1 MAAKKKEKN
10 RPTQF
15 LNKKA
20 GHEYFI
26 LDKFEA
32 GVELKGSEIKA
43 IREGRL
49 NLKESFVRII
59 KNEVFLFNAH
69 ITHLSTAHTTYRPDE
84 KRERKLLLHRKEI
97 DKLAKKVD
105 RDGMTIVITKMYF
118 NSRNLIKAQI
128 ALALGK
134 KLHDKRNDLKEKTM
148 KRDTQIAM
156 KNYR

>member
-1 MAAKKKEKN
+1 MTKTKVQNK
-10 RPTQF
+10 PTQF

-26 LDKFEA
+26 LEKFEV
-32 GVELKGSEIKA
+32 GIELKGSEIKA

-97 DKLAKKVD
+97 DKISKKVTK
-105 RDGMTIVITKMYF
+105 DGMTIVVTKMYF
-118 NSRNLIKAQI
+118 NSRNLIKVQI
-128 ALALGK
+128 ALAKGK
-134 KLHDKRNDLKEKTM
+134 KLYDKRNDLKEKTM

>member
-1 MAAKKKEKN
+1 MTKTKVQNK
-10 RPTQF
+10 PTQF

-20 GHEYFI
+20 SHEYFI
-26 LDKFEA
+26 LEKFEV
-32 GVELKGSEIKA
+32 GIELKGSEIKA

-84 KRERKLLLHRKEI
+84 KRERKLLLHREEI
-97 DKLAKKVD
+97 DKISKKVTK
-105 RDGMTIVITKMYF
+105 DGMAIVVTKIYF
-118 NSRNLIKAQI
+118 NSRNLIKVQI
-128 ALALGK
+128 ALAKGK
-134 KLHDKRNDLKEKTM
+134 KLYDKRNDLKEKTM